1 VNLGTRA
8 DGEPFRA
15 CRQAH
20 CAAPK
25 HIENCF
31 SCAGFGHLI
40 LREGPVLPVMAVEA
54 HEGQLR
60 YEGAQLVRCEA
71 CGSDIRGI
79 TGLPEPQADLRLV
92 CPRCETQME
101 LAVKDLARCPKCG
114 LESVRVGAGAGGA

>member
-15 CRQAH
+15 CGQAH

-25 HIENCF
+25 HIENCL
-31 SCAGFGHLI
+31 SCAGFGHVI
-40 LREGPVLPVMAVEA
+40 LREGPVLPVTAVEA
-54 HEGQLR
+54 REGQPHF
-60 YEGAQLVRCEA
+60 EGAQLVRCKA

-79 TGLPEPQADLRLV
+79 AGLPEPQADFRLA

-101 LAVKDLARCPKCG
+101 LAAKDLARCPKCG
-114 LESVRVGAGAGGA
+114 LESVKVGGGA

>member
-1 VNLGTRA
+1 VNLGNRV

-40 LREGPVLPVMAVEA
+40 LWERTTLPVTVAEAV
-54 HEGQLR
+54 EGQLR
-60 YEGAQLVRCEA
+60 YEGARLVRCEA

-79 TGLPEPQADLRLV
+79 AGLAEPPVDLRLV
-92 CPRCETQME
+92 CPRCEAQME
-101 LAVKDLARCPKCG
+101 FVAKDLVRCPNCG
-114 LESVRVGAGAGGA
+114 LESVKVGGGA

>member
-1 VNLGTRA
+1 VNLGTRV

-15 CRQAH
+15 CSQAH

-40 LREGPVLPVMAVEA
+40 RREGIALPVTVAEAVEG
-54 HEGQLR
+54 HLR
-60 YEGAQLVRCEA
+60 YEGSQLVRCEA

-79 TGLPEPQADLRLV
+79 AGLAEPQADLRLV
-92 CPRCETQME
+92 CPRCQAQME
-101 LAVKDLARCPKCG
+101 LAGKDLARCPKCG
-114 LESVRVGAGAGGA
+114 LESVKVGGGE